1 MRFIAAAILLATG
14 LAGCQTLE
22 QSRQTAQEICS
33 ESGLRPGTKAF
44 RACVT
49 SHYRQERRQADAAAG
64 ALVVG
69 ATAGLVGAALVAEER
84 SARYDRRGYYGGSGY
99 YGTGGYGYGPA
110 HYGSPQPHLRG
121 HRRYADLGGRGRQLR
136 CLGLLAGSPAKAGGR
151 PGNGLMQ
158 RPVGP
163 FDRVNR
169 SGLT

>member
-64 ALVVG
+64 ALVAG

-99 YGTGGYGYGPA
+99 YGVSGYYGTGGYGYGPA
-110 HYGSPQPHLRG
+110 YYGSPQPYVRG
-121 HRRYADLGGRGRQLR
+121 NCGVWG
-136 CLGLLAGSPAKAGGR
+136 C
-151 PGNGLMQ
+151 
-158 RPVGP
+158 
-163 FDRVNR
+163 
-169 SGLT
+169 